1 MFKKWKEKREEAR
14 IKEIKKAKCDELHE
28 RIVSIESYLGRGDFL
43 FRGDLSVE
51 ELEIFEK
58 FLDRLETYE
67 IKENFVFE
75 YLEGVISKFKKQEWI
90 IMSSISTFDE
100 GGRTHVS
107 FPEKVSP
114 FSELGRQS
122 LPANMVIE
130 IEVKPWG
137 KGSDKAG
144 TPHRVSSWKT
154 DCLFSATDRSS
165 GKALEITP
173 EERGLF
179 SEYFIQDEV
188 IIPWHREPS
197 IINSIVG
204 FDTII
209 LKTCNKGIDAKFECL
224 PEMTLNV
231 VDKLNE
237 EFGIYQ
243 HQKWIRPEKD
253 DEE

>member
-1 MFKKWKEKREEAR
+1 MFKKWKEKSEEAR
-14 IKEIKKAKCDELHE
+14 IKEIKKAKCDELHK
-28 RIVSIESYLGRGDFL
+28 RIESIESYLGHGDFL

-67 IKENFVFE
+67 IKENFVLE
-75 YLEGVISKFKKQEWI
+75 YLEGEISKFKKQEWI

-100 GGRTHVS
+100 GARTHVS

-137 KGSDKAG
+137 SDKAG
-144 TPHRVSSWKT
+144 TPHRVSSSWKT
-154 DCLFSATDRSS
+154 DGLVSSRNRSS

-173 EERGLF
+173 EERKLF
-179 SEYFIQDEV
+179 LDYFIEDDV

-197 IINSIVG
+197 LINSIVG
-204 FDTII
+204 LDTII
-209 LKTCNKGIDAKFECL
+209 LKTCNKGIDAKFLCL
-224 PEMTLNV
+224 PEMTVNV
-231 VDKLNE
+231 VDRLNE
-237 EFGIYQ
+237 EFGIYKN
-243 HQKWIRPEKD
+243 QKWIRDEKD